1 MLKDITLGQYFPG
14 DTVIH
19 KLDPRTKLI
28 LVIVFIVALFLAV
41 DWISYAFMF
50 LVTAACIK
58 VSTIRLKSI
67 LKGLK
72 PLIFII
78 CFTGILNL
86 FYTKG
91 GTVLL
96 DWWIFTIT
104 TEGIKRAFLMVVRIM
119 LLITGTFLLTYT
131 TSPIALT
138 DGLEILLNPLKKI
151 KVPVHE
157 MSMIMSM
164 ALRFIPTLIE
174 ETDKI
179 MSAQKARGADFSTG
193 KITDRAKALLP
204 LLVPLFVSSFRRAD
218 ELAVAMESRCYHGGE
233 GRTRMNALRMA
244 RRDGLR
250 IPVVYNCGGYET
262 VETLRL
268 LDGLVDIY
276 LPDFK
281 YYSTYYAG
289 LYSGAPD
296 YPDVAREALTEMV
309 RQTGA
314 PQFDAAGL
322 MTRGT
327 VVRHLMLPG
336 LAGDTAQVLRYLAE
350 HFGDRILVRL
360 MRQYTPF
367 GMEAYP
373 ELDRKIT
380 DSEYEDAV
388 HLFSDLGL
396 AGFLQDGES
405 ISESFIPAFDG
416 QGV

>member
-1 MLKDITLGQYFPG
+1 MSLPHHCRLCPRACGADRAAGQTGYCGADDRLMVARAALHHWEEPCLSGAPDDTRGSGTVFFSGCALRCCYCQNWRISAENFGRDISVPHLA
-14 DTVIH
+14 DI
-19 KLDPRTKLI
+19 
-28 LVIVFIVALFLAV
+28 FLRLQAQGAHN
-41 DWISYAFMF
+41 IN
-50 LVTAACIK
+50 LVTASHYAPSVC
-58 VSTIRLKSI
+58 R
-67 LKGLK
+67 
-72 PLIFII
+72 
-78 CFTGILNL
+78 
-86 FYTKG
+86 
-91 GTVLL
+91 
-96 DWWIFTIT
+96 
-104 TEGIKRAFLMVVRIM
+104 
-119 LLITGTFLLTYT
+119 
-131 TSPIALT
+131 
-138 DGLEILLNPLKKI
+138 
-151 KVPVHE
+151 
-157 MSMIMSM
+157 
-164 ALRFIPTLIE
+164 
-174 ETDKI
+174 
-179 MSAQKARGADFSTG
+179 
-193 KITDRAKALLP
+193 
-204 LLVPLFVSSFRRAD
+204 
-218 ELAVAMESRCYHGGE
+218 
-233 GRTRMNALRMA
+233 ALRMA

-350 HFGDRILVRL
+350 HFGDRILVSL